1 MQFWFSL
8 YNTSPLL
15 FLLNKHRLTK
25 HTNADLFIIK
35 KNTYRLVKEYGV
47 KLIYFRHLLLQ
58 LNPTKANPNSRQ
70 AGRKS
75 QMSGLCKTSETMHHN
90 VK

>member
-8 YNTSPLL
+8 YNTSP
-15 FLLNKHRLTK
+15 FLSKHRLTK
-25 HTNADLFIIK
+25 HRNADLFIIK

-47 KLIYFRHLLLQ
+47 KLIYFMHLLLRM
-58 LNPTKANPNSRQ
+58 NPTKANPNRQ

-75 QMSGLCKTSETMHHN
+75 QMSGLCKTSETMHLS
-90 VK
+90 

>member
-8 YNTSPLL
+8 YNASPLL

-58 LNPTKANPNSRQ
+58 LNPTKPTPI
-70 AGRKS
+70 GRLDVRVKCLACAK
-75 QMSGLCKTSETMHHN
+75 QVKLCIIM
-90 VK
+90 